1 MQVSPIAAAA
11 KPPQPDTAPVAWWR
25 VPMVWLV
32 IGGPLAVVLASLV
45 TAAIAAHGADPVL
58 TAEERG
64 GVSERASNPDALTP
78 AVQAR
83 NHAATAKP

>member
-1 MQVSPIAAAA
+1 MATPLSNTATQ
-11 KPPQPDTAPVAWWR
+11 PQGPATPWWR
-25 VPMVWLV
+25 IPMVWLV
-32 IGGPLAVVLASLV
+32 IGGPLTVVVASLV
-45 TAAIAAHGADPVL
+45 TAGIAAHGADPVL

-78 AVQAR
+78 ALQAR